1 MTLRVALY
9 CPDRAVTYDGRT
21 PDAGGVGGG
30 ITARLSLLAAL
41 AALGHSITAYVNCA
55 EPVQHTGVQYLPLDG
70 LERIDTDVLIAI
82 STGGDLSF
90 APLEHV
96 AIQAALRLL
105 WVQGVPQPRGID
117 LVRPDY
123 VCAAS
128 NFLRD
133 VCVAR
138 WNVDPRQ
145 MFVCYNGLHQARF
158 AAVAAN
164 PPARDPFAISYIGP
178 PEKGLDASVAIL
190 QKLRARDTRYTL
202 DVFGGGRLWGR
213 HDEPDMLPEGA
224 TFRGMLPQPELA
236 RELFR
241 YEYCLA
247 PQAIEE
253 GFGIAV
259 QEARRA
265 GQIVFASR
273 VGAFA
278 ELFRSSRDGFLIAE
292 PHQSPEAH
300 DVIAA
305 RIGTLAHD
313 PARRARLRARAQATP
328 WDWTLAAR
336 SWTAFWDDALQRTR
350 APRAT
355 AGDDTLIELPDGRHS
370 LQTGHYYPDVY
381 PASPMLDR
389 IDPTDRV
396 LIGGY
401 YGHGNL
407 GDEAIL
413 HAMLEDLREAR
424 PRVSAVVASGNP
436 EATRRAHDVDA
447 VPERDVTA
455 LIDAARSA
463 DLIVAGGG
471 GLFQDYWGVPS
482 ETFLSRG
489 HWGLPFFN
497 AFPALAE
504 MFAKPFQL
512 YAVGVGPLHTEEGRR
527 QTRLAFE
534 RADAATVRDPGS
546 LQLLREIGA
555 CTGRIEQAA
564 DPAFLIEPAP
574 ADQAETLL
582 HSLGLRQRPPCLVA
596 VALRQWDVGVDEH
609 AWLEAVASALDRIIE
624 HEHATIVC
632 VPFQT
637 ADADRLTD
645 DLAVAERLRT
655 ALRNPN
661 AAVLCREPLEVH
673 QVSAIFAA
681 SDLVLAMRA
690 HAVILAA
697 SAGTPPVAL
706 AYDPKVSSI
715 MEDLG
720 LEAYAIDLLEL
731 SSESLSDRL
740 AAACRH
746 RHELREV
753 VAAAASRMRTSARLS
768 TQAALR
774 LLQPRPFPVR
784 PASAEWRAVLRD
796 ALADQIKRA
805 ETAQADVQRLSI
817 EHDRRDAR
825 ETEHLAHVDDLTMQL
840 QRRADEC
847 QVASIELTAIRES
860 RAWRGISAYRR
871 LRAGLRRVPRGLM
884 RRVRTAVG
892 AAAALVRAI
901 PVAAQHAGTL
911 VGNRR
916 RRLQEWVTA
925 GLMNPYV
932 FLFDR
937 FKRAR
942 AARYGAHLAG
952 VQAACE
958 PGLVSIVLP
967 AYNGAEMI
975 AESID
980 SVLAQTYPHFELIIV
995 DDGSSDETPRIGAE
1009 YARRDPRIRVMTQ
1022 DNQTLPRALNRGF
1035 REARGEFLTWTSCDN
1050 RLKPAFCEQL
1060 VACLRRHP
1068 CWDMAYANLD
1078 LIGED
1083 GEYLRGTGYYEGY
1096 QRPWRSEHICM
1107 PAAPLELNVWANNTI
1122 GGAFMYRRRVAA
1134 LVGEYSPHR
1143 FIAEDYDY
1151 WMRINALG
1159 VLRHA
1164 DLDDPVYEY
1173 RFHSRSL
1180 TARWEEFRML
1190 ENRDRLMV
1198 FEEFRRDFYLS
1209 PMLWVIDRDPAASR
1223 AAAAIARQV
1232 HRLQHLVYD
1241 GAYPLEAL
1249 PRRWTPIVHLQVARA
1264 AEAAAPPAAA
1274 APPQALKVFVATD
1287 TPLPARAAAGW
1298 DLCCVLGA
1306 PTDLPRLDG
1315 LARGWIAA
1323 ADVAS
1328 LVHAI
1333 DIRAKSQHLA
1343 AIEEEA
1349 ERPPAPSCAASV
1361 VICTPRIGARTH
1373 AAVRSVL
1380 DQRCDRAVELILVH
1394 NAPVAPEQS
1403 SIPSTGRFP
1412 VREIVCPVRG
1422 LSAARNAAIAEA
1434 RGEIVCFL
1442 DDDAVADPLWLERL
1456 CDAFET
1462 HADAGVIGGHIYLHM
1477 PDIRPAALRPGWE
1490 RYWSHFVTGYAGYTQ
1505 VQHWWEFPWGAN
1517 WAARRTALLAAGG
1530 FRTRY
1535 GRVGRNFWGGE
1546 ELVTASVIQKLGFAV
1561 AVVPDASVTHDVDP
1575 TRFTFAHARRTLRAA
1590 HQVSYTAQRDL
1601 FIANQTGF
1609 RRTLNDFFTSHYDES
1624 IPIEYRHWRNASHR
1638 KRAQMRLLLVQ
1649 LRDLAQRLRKPAVT
1663 LDPC

>member
-1 MTLRVALY
+1 MTCRVVLY
-9 CPDRAVTYDGRT
+9 CPDRAVPYDGRT
-21 PDAGGVGGG
+21 PDASGVGGG

-41 AALGHSITAYVNCA
+41 AALGHHVTAYVNCA
-55 EPVQHTGVQYLPLDG
+55 EPVEHAGVQYLPLDG
-70 LERIDTDVLIAI
+70 LARIDTDVLIAI
-82 STGGDLSF
+82 STGGDRSF
-90 APLEHV
+90 VPLEQV
-96 AIQAALRLL
+96 AIQAALRMV

-117 LVRPDY
+117 VVGPDY

-133 VCVAR
+133 VCVTR
-138 WNVDPRQ
+138 WHIDPQR

-158 AAVAAN
+158 AAAAAD
-164 PPARDPFAISYIGP
+164 PPPRDPFALAYIGP

-190 QKLRARDTRYTL
+190 EKLRAKDTRFSL
-202 DVFGGGRLWGR
+202 DVFGGSRLWGR
-213 HDEPDMLPEGA
+213 PDDPFTLPEGV

-259 QEARRA
+259 QEAKRA

-278 ELFRSSRDGFLIAE
+278 ELFRTSWDGFLIGE

-300 DVIAA
+300 DTIAA
-305 RIGTLAHD
+305 RIDALSHD
-313 PARRARLRARAQATP
+313 PARRARIRQRAQAAA
-328 WDWTLAAR
+328 WDWDLAAR
-336 SWTAFWDDALQRTR
+336 TWTAFWDDALHRAR
-350 APRAT
+350 APRTA
-355 AGDDTLIELPDGRHS
+355 AGDDILIQLPDGRHS
-370 LQTGHYYPDVY
+370 ARTGQYYPDVY

-389 IDPTDRV
+389 LGRTDRV

-413 HAMLEDLREAR
+413 HAMLEALRDAR

-436 EATRRAHDVDA
+436 DATRRDHDVDA
-447 VPERDVTA
+447 VPERDVPA

-534 RADAATVRDPGS
+534 RADAASVRDTAS

-564 DPAFLIEPAP
+564 DPAFLIDPAP
-574 ADQAETLL
+574 ADEAETLL
-582 HSLGLRQRPPCLVA
+582 QSLGIRRRPPCLVA
-596 VALRQWDVGVDEH
+596 VALRQWDVGVEER
-609 AWLEAVASALDRIIE
+609 AWLEAAAAGLDRLIE
-624 HEHATIVC
+624 QERAIIVC
-632 VPFQT
+632 IPFQT
-637 ADADRLTD
+637 ADVDRLTD
-645 DLAVAERLRT
+645 DLAIAGRLRA
-655 ALRNPN
+655 ALRHPD
-661 AAVLCREPLEVH
+661 AAVLCREPLDVQ
-673 QVSAIFAA
+673 QVSALFAA

-697 SAGTPPVAL
+697 AAGTPPVAL
-706 AYDPKVSSI
+706 AYDPKVSAI

-720 LEAYAIDLLEL
+720 LDAYVLDLTNLTSAAL
-731 SSESLSDRL
+731 FDRL
-740 AAACRH
+740 HLAFRH
-746 RHELREV
+746 HDELRGR
-753 VAAAASRMRTSARLS
+753 VAAAAARMRGAARLS
-768 TQAALR
+768 TQAAVR

-784 PASAEWRAVLRD
+784 PASPEWRAVLRD
-796 ALADQIKRA
+796 ALVDQIKRA
-805 ETAQADVQRLSI
+805 ETAQADVQRLSS
-817 EHDRRDAR
+817 ERERSRAR
-825 ETEHLAHVDDLTMQL
+825 EIERLAHVDDLSRQL
-840 QRRADEC
+840 EQRTYESH
-847 QVASIELTAIRES
+847 VAAIELTAIRQS
-860 RAWRGISAYRR
+860 RAWRSIAAYRR
-871 LRAGLRRVPRGLM
+871 LRARLGRAPRGLA
-884 RRVRTAVG
+884 RRTRTAARTAAARVRRIP
-892 AAAALVRAI
+892 AAAR
-901 PVAAQHAGTL
+901 QAGTL
-911 VGNRR
+911 VRDSR
-916 RRLQEWVTA
+916 RRLQEWA
-925 GLMNPYV
+925 IGRLMNPYV

-942 AARYGAHLAG
+942 AARYGADLAG
-952 VQAACE
+952 VRVACE
-958 PGLVSIVLP
+958 TGLVSIVLP
-967 AYNGAEMI
+967 AYNGGEMI
-975 AESID
+975 AGSID

-995 DDGSSDETPRIGAE
+995 DDGSTDETPRIAAA
-1009 YARRDPRIRVMTQ
+1009 YARRDRRVRVITQ
-1022 DNQTLPRALNRGF
+1022 DNQKLPRALNRGF

-1050 RLKPAFCEQL
+1050 RLKPAFCAQL
-1060 VACLRRHP
+1060 VACLQRHP

-1078 LIGED
+1078 LIGEN

-1096 QRPWRSEHICM
+1096 QRPRGSEHIFM

-1122 GGAFMYRRRVAA
+1122 GGAFMYRRRIAA
-1134 LVGEYSPHR
+1134 LIGEYSPHR

-1164 DLDDPVYEY
+1164 DFDDPLYEY
-1173 RFHSRSL
+1173 RFHSLSL

-1209 PMLWVIDRDPAASR
+1209 PMLWMIEHDRASSGAAASIT
-1223 AAAAIARQV
+1223 AQV
-1232 HRLQHLVYD
+1232 RRLRHLVYD
-1241 GAYPLEAL
+1241 GTYPAGAL
-1249 PRRWTPIVHLQVARA
+1249 PRLWTPTVHLTVAPA
-1264 AEAAAPPAAA
+1264 GEAAAPPPAS
-1274 APPQALKVFVATD
+1274 APPHALKVFVASD
-1287 TPLPARAAAGW
+1287 AALPPHAAAEW

-1306 PTDLPRLDG
+1306 PKELPRLAG
-1315 LARGWIAA
+1315 PGQGWIAA
-1323 ADVAS
+1323 AEVSA

-1333 DIRAKSQHLA
+1333 DIRAKSQQLA

-1349 ERPPAPSCAASV
+1349 ERPCEPSCAASV
-1361 VICTPRIGARTH
+1361 VICTYRVTPRTQ

-1380 DQRCDRAVELILVH
+1380 EQQCDRPYELLLVH
-1394 NAPVAPEQS
+1394 NAAVAPGQP
-1403 SIPSTGRFP
+1403 SIPLNGRVP
-1412 VREIVCPVRG
+1412 LREIVCPVTG
-1422 LSAARNAAIAEA
+1422 LSAARNAAIADA
-1434 RGEIVCFL
+1434 RGAIVCFL
-1442 DDDAVADPLWLERL
+1442 DDDAVADPLWLARL
-1456 CDAFET
+1456 CDAFEA
-1462 HADAGVIGGHIYLHM
+1462 HPDAGVIGGHIHLQA
-1477 PDIRPAALRPGWE
+1477 PDVRPAALRPGWE
-1490 RYWSHFVTGYAGYTQ
+1490 RYWSHFVTGHSGYTP

-1535 GRVGRNFWGGE
+1535 GRVGDNFWGGE
-1546 ELVTASVIQKLGFAV
+1546 ELVTASVIQKLGYAV
-1561 AVVPDASVTHDVDP
+1561 AVLPEASVTHHVDAG
-1575 TRFTFAHARRTLRAA
+1575 RFTHAHARRTLRAA
-1590 HQVSYTAQRDL
+1590 HQVSYAAQRDL

-1638 KRAQMRLLLVQ
+1638 KRAQVRLLLVQ
-1649 LRDLAQRLRKPAVT
+1649 PRDLLRRLRKPAVT